1 MANSNAAKGGFL
13 AKLWVFVKFIIVS
26 LGAFVIQL
34 FLPYAF
40 NFLMSEKFT
49 GPTGIDILGAPYDI
63 LNLGIW
69 TSEKAEMAEMAGVG
83 LGLFVSMTLANILAQ
98 IFSFF
103 VNREK
108 TFNSCANIKVAFPIY
123 FVITIALIAFSAW
136 LQPQLVI
143 WLREF
148 KIDFLSDASVAISGA
163 ICGAV
168 QFFLYFPIQLVLFR
182 KKKEDK

>member
-26 LGAFVIQL
+26 LGAFVIQTC
-34 FLPYAF
+34 LPY
-40 NFLMSEKFT
+40 LMKPMLSAGFT
-49 GPTGIDILGAPYDI
+49 GSNIDILGAPYDI

-69 TSEKAEMAEMAGVG
+69 TSEKAAHANMDTVG
-83 LGLFVSMTLANILAQ
+83 LGLFAIMTLANILAQ

-143 WLREF
+143 WLDPV
-148 KIDFLSDASVAISGA
+148 IGDASIGVSGA

>member
-13 AKLWVFVKFIIVS
+13 AKIWVFVKFIIVS

-34 FLPYAF
+34 FLPYFF
-40 NFLMSEKFT
+40 NFLMSETFT

-63 LNLGIW
+63 LSLGIW
-69 TSEKAEMAEMAGVG
+69 TSEKAVLAEMDGVG

-98 IFSFF
+98 VFSFF

-123 FVITIALIAFSAW
+123 LVITFALIGFSAW

-143 WLREF
+143 WL
-148 KIDFLSDASVAISGA
+148 KPVIGDVSIAISGA